1 MRTIRLTTNQTS
13 TLIDLATSVYGYASD
28 GNGERTY
35 ASLENKGLVELVADC
50 PAKRYTITKEGIQWL
65 HEHKP
70 ALKS

>member
-1 MRTIRLTTNQTS
+1 MGTIRLTTNQTYA
-13 TLIDLATSVYGYASD
+13 LIDLATSVYGYASD

-35 ASLENKGLVELVADC
+35 ASLEDKGLAELVADC
-50 PAKRYTITKEGIQWL
+50 PANRYIITKEGVQWL